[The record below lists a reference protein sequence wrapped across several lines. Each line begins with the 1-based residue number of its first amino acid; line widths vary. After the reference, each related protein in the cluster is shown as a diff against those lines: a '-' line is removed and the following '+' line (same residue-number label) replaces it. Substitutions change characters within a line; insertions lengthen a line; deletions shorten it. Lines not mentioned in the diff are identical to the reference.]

1 MCIMK
6 TKLISVLCAGVLIVF
21 GLTGCTT
28 TRASKSSEDA
38 SKTRIISTKLGDV
51 EVPANP
57 QRVVSSYVEGDLVAL
72 GIVPVAG
79 IAPYEFKGSA
89 FYEEVKD
96 ITLIESLEP
105 ETVMAQKPDLI
116 VVISEDDVEKMS
128 KIAPTVFVPFTEL
141 SMEERITFLGQVVNK
156 EEEAKKLIKDFN
168 YKLADAKKKL
178 DKTGILNK
186 KVSIFEGA
194 DESGSIYVYGD
205 KWGRGGDLIYN
216 KLGFKAPDVIQNEI
230 INGEQYRDISLEVLP
245 EYSGD
250 YIIFAS
256 DIPNSLKGNS
266 VWENIPA
273 VKENHIITID
283 EKLFYYMDIYSA
295 NVQLDYFVEKFLSV
309 SKSN

>member
-1 MCIMK
+1 M
-6 TKLISVLCAGVLIVF
+6 
-21 GLTGCTT
+21 
-28 TRASKSSEDA
+28 
-38 SKTRIISTKLGDV
+38 
-51 EVPANP
+51 
-57 QRVVSSYVEGDLVAL
+57 
-72 GIVPVAG
+72 
-79 IAPYEFKGSA
+79 EFKGSA

-96 ITLIESLEP
+96 VTLIESLEP
-105 ETVMAQKPDLI
+105 EVVMAQKPDLI
-116 VVISEDDVEKMS
+116 VVISEEDVEKMS
-128 KIAPTVFVPFTEL
+128 KIAPTVFVPFTKL
-141 SMEERITFLGQVVNK
+141 SMEERITFLGKVVNK

-168 YKLADAKKKL
+168 YKLADAKKQL
-178 DKTGILNK
+178 DKIDILNK

-250 YIIFAS
+250 YIIFANE
-256 DIPNSLKGNS
+256 IPNSLKGNS
-266 VWENIPA
+266 VWENIPE
-273 VKENHIITID
+273 VKENHIIPID

-295 NVQLDYFVEKFLSV
+295 NVQLDCFVKKFLSV